1 MQQRSQTFRIG
12 LAVVIVLGV
21 IAWLAVSGIQS
32 NKSYYV
38 TISELQGMGAKAYTR
53 HLRVAGNVEP
63 GSIERNGTHAQFVLV
78 ELGKQA
84 AGRVCRRGAAARYLQ
99 GQCAGAGHRHLGRD
113 GVFHA
118 TELQAKC
125 ASKYAPAQKPGA
137 PAAPAQDRRAAH
149 ACSRQRQL
157 TCPLYCGSLCQPLPQ
172 SRTCPSSMDASPR
185 CAM

>member
-38 TISELQGMGAKAYTR
+38 TIGELQGMGAKAYTR

-63 GSIERNGTHAQFVLV
+63 GSIARNGTHAQFMLL
-78 ELGKQA
+78 ELGKRLPVEYAGVEPPPDTFKDNAQA
-84 AGRVCRRGAAARYLQ
+84 LAIGT
-99 GQCAGAGHRHLGRD
+99 LGRD

-125 ASKYAPAQKPGA
+125 ASKYAPAQRPGA
-137 PAAPAQDRRAAH
+137 PAAPDKTAALH
-149 ACSRQRQL
+149 TPAPTS
-157 TCPLYCGSLCQPLPQ
+157 
-172 SRTCPSSMDASPR
+172 AN
-185 CAM
+185 

>member
-38 TISELQGMGAKAYTR
+38 TIGELQGMGTKAYTR

-63 GSIERNGTHAQFVLV
+63 GSIARNGTHAHFMLL
-78 ELGKQA
+78 ELGKRLPVEYAGVEPPPDTFKDNAQA
-84 AGRVCRRGAAARYLQ
+84 LAIGT
-99 GQCAGAGHRHLGRD
+99 LGRD

-137 PAAPAQDRRAAH
+137 PAAPAKTAA
-149 ACSRQRQL
+149 L
-157 TCPLYCGSLCQPLPQ
+157 
-172 SRTCPSSMDASPR
+172 RTPAPTSAN
-185 CAM
+185 

>member
-1 MQQRSQTFRIG
+1 MQPRSQRFRIG

-21 IAWLAVSGIQS
+21 IAWLAVSGIQA

-38 TISELQGMGAKAYTR
+38 TINELQGMGSKAYTR
-53 HLRVAGNVEP
+53 HLRVAGNVVP

-78 ELGKQA
+78 ELGKRLPVQYAGVEPPPDTFKDDAQA
-84 AGRVCRRGAAARYLQ
+84 LAIGT
-99 GQCAGAGHRHLGRD
+99 LGRD

-137 PAAPAQDRRAAH
+137 PAVTPAAPAKTAA
-149 ACSRQRQL
+149 L
-157 TCPLYCGSLCQPLPQ
+157 
-172 SRTCPSSMDASPR
+172 RTPAP
-185 CAM
+185 AATN

>member
-1 MQQRSQTFRIG
+1 MQPRSQRFRIG

-21 IAWLAVSGIQS
+21 IAWLAVSGIQA

-38 TISELQGMGAKAYTR
+38 TINELQGMGSKAYTR
-53 HLRVAGNVEP
+53 HLRVAGNVVP

-78 ELGKQA
+78 ELGKRLPVQYAGVEPPPDTFKDDAQA
-84 AGRVCRRGAAARYLQ
+84 LAIGT
-99 GQCAGAGHRHLGRD
+99 LGRD

-137 PAAPAQDRRAAH
+137 PAVTPSSPAKTAALRTPAPA
-149 ACSRQRQL
+149 
-157 TCPLYCGSLCQPLPQ
+157 T
-172 SRTCPSSMDASPR
+172 TN
-185 CAM
+185 